1 MDPEKIRERPVWM
14 LLSSH
19 WVSLL
24 GAGLLITA
32 IVSWLLILPQKV
44 RGGGENP
51 YLGILTLGVI
61 PLLFFGG
68 LALIPLGLHLA
79 RKQIREKAAA
89 TPVEERKAIG
99 MRLAKFFAIVTGINL
114 LIGTQITLKAVH
126 HMESVQ
132 FCGATCHSMNLH
144 LAAYGESPH
153 QEVAC
158 VECHVAP
165 GFKGFVASKV
175 SGTRQLWETITNSY
189 PRPVQSAIETGRM
202 VASNVT
208 CEQCHS
214 SQKFSGALLR
224 VRPKYQEDESN
235 TETFTVLMNLVGGGY
250 LGGIHGRHFG
260 QGVEI
265 SYYAEDPARSTV
277 SWVQYR
283 NSNTGEVREY
293 SPDGGKSGPPAAK
306 VTMQCV
312 DCHNRPAHTFD
323 SPERAVDRAIARG
336 HISASLPYVKKKGVE
351 ILRAGYA
358 TGAEADQK
366 IGEAV
371 QAYYRT
377 NHPDVASKEAA
388 KVEAAAKSL
397 RHIYSVNVSP
407 EMKTDWGTYTN
418 QLGHTDFPGC
428 FRCHGGELTTK
439 DGKMINDDCSV
450 CHEMLAVEEK
460 NPEILGKLGLEH
472 RLDEL
477 KNRQLQ

>member
-1 MDPEKIRERPVWM
+1 MNPERIRERPIWV

-24 GAGLLITA
+24 GVGLLFTA
-32 IVSWLLILPQKV
+32 IVSWFIVLASKN
-44 RGGGENP
+44 RGGDNP

-61 PLLFFGG
+61 PLMFVAG
-68 LALIPLGLHLA
+68 LALVPVGLYLA
-79 RKQIREKAAA
+79 RQQIRLKVAA
-89 TPVEERKAIG
+89 TPDEERRGIG
-99 MRLAKFFAIVTGINL
+99 LRLAKFFAILTAVNL
-114 LIGTQITLKAVH
+114 LIGTQITMKALH
-126 HMESVQ
+126 HMDSVE

-153 QEVAC
+153 QQVAC
-158 VECHVAP
+158 TECHVAP
-165 GFKGFVASKV
+165 GFRGFVASKM
-175 SGTRQLWETITNSY
+175 SGTRQLWETMTNSY

-202 VASNVT
+202 VPSNVT

-214 SQKFSGALLR
+214 SQKFSGVSLR
-224 VRPKYQEDESN
+224 VKAKYLEDEKN
-235 TETFTVLMNLVGGGY
+235 TETYTVLMNLVGGGY

-277 SWVQYR
+277 SWVQYKNAR
-283 NSNTGEVREY
+283 TGEVREY
-293 SPDGGKSGPPAAK
+293 TADGGKSPAPATK
-306 VTMQCV
+306 FTMQCV

-323 SPERAVDRAIARG
+323 KPETAVDRAIARG
-336 HISASLPYVKKKGVE
+336 HIPASLPYIRKKGVE
-351 ILRAGYA
+351 FLVAGYA
-358 TGAEADQK
+358 SSAEADRK

-371 QAYYRT
+371 TDFYRT
-377 NHPDVASKEAA
+377 TYPEVSSKQA
-388 KVEAAAKSL
+388 KEVEAAAKSL

-418 QLGHTDFPGC
+418 QLGHMDFPGC
-428 FRCHGGELTTK
+428 FRCHGALSSK
-439 DGKMINDDCSV
+439 DGNIINDDCSV

-460 NPEILGKLGLEH
+460 DPEILGKLGLQH

-477 KNRQLQ
+477 KNRQVH

>member
-1 MDPEKIRERPVWM
+1 MDPEKIRERPVWL

-24 GAGLLITA
+24 GLGLLITA
-32 IVSWLLILPQKV
+32 LVSWFIVLASTS
-44 RGGGENP
+44 RGGDNP

-61 PLLFFGG
+61 PLMFVAG
-68 LALIPLGLHLA
+68 LALVPLGLYLA
-79 RKQIREKAAA
+79 RRQIREKVAA
-89 TPVEERKAIG
+89 TPEEERRAIG
-99 MRLAKFFAIVTGINL
+99 LRLAKFFGILTVVNL
-114 LIGTQITLKAVH
+114 LIGTQITMRVLD
-126 HMESVQ
+126 HMNSVE

-153 QEVAC
+153 QQVAC

-165 GFKGFVASKV
+165 GFRGFVASKV
-175 SGTRQLWETITNSY
+175 SGTRQLWETITNTY
-189 PRPVQSAIETGRM
+189 ARPVRSAIETGRM

-214 SQKFSGALLR
+214 SQKFSGVTLR
-224 VRPKYQEDESN
+224 VKPKYLEDEKN
-235 TETFTVLMNLVGGGY
+235 TETYTVLMNLVGGGY

-277 SWVQYR
+277 AWVEYR
-283 NSNTGEVREY
+283 NRNTGEVREY
-293 SPDGGKSGPPAAK
+293 MAEGKAAAPAAK
-306 VTMQCV
+306 VAMQCV

-323 SPERAVDRAIARG
+323 KPETAVDRAIARG
-336 HISASLPYVKKKGVE
+336 HIPASLPYIKKKGVE

-358 TGAEADQK
+358 SSAEADRK

-371 QAYYRT
+371 TDYYRT
-377 NHPDVASKEAA
+377 AYPEVASKQA
-388 KVEAAAKSL
+388 KEIEAAARSL

-418 QLGHTDFPGC
+418 QLGHMDFPGC
-428 FRCHGGELTTK
+428 FRCHGALSTK
-439 DGKMINDDCSV
+439 DGQTISDDCSA

-460 NPEILGKLGLEH
+460 NPEILSKLGLQH
-472 RLDEL
+472 RLEEL
-477 KNRQLQ
+477 KNRRVP